1 MASQRSIAQVILGLQ
16 AVLIVSLAIV
26 LATQQR
32 SASPAVVG
40 LVLAICV
47 LNLELARRSVVVAE
61 ARLKAADS
69 ARKLAE
75 ATAREAIADRARASK
90 LEGPRLQVQRLESI
104 GRLAGGVAHDFNNLL
119 TVIGASASMA
129 ERAHA
134 SGNSPLD
141 DLHEIHLAVGRA
153 SELTKHLLAL
163 ARKQVLVKRQVDLS
177 QLVSSTERAIRRLL
191 LDGPTLVCSLT
202 TDPLPVLGD
211 AAQLEQVLVN
221 LIVNAR
227 EAAGNQGRIE
237 LITRRYA
244 LSLNADAG
252 LDELIAGDYA
262 CLEVR
267 DSGTA
272 VPEDAQGRM
281 FEPFSSGRAQGRGA
295 GLVLATSLGIV
306 RQHDGN
312 IRVESQPGS
321 GTLLRVLLPMLSAAE
336 VALGNSGVQPIAGK
350 RRRVLVAED
359 EPQVRAIASRA
370 LSAGG
375 FEVMQA
381 ANGALA
387 LAMLKEPDAAF
398 DVLVTDVVMPELTGP
413 ELARAAHAL
422 DPSLELVFMSGFP
435 EAMQRADVD
444 EFRGAAFLAK
454 PFSPQKLVQTVHE
467 CVARRAPQA
476 TAVGAKR

>member
-1 MASQRSIAQVILGLQ
+1 LASQRSIAQVILGLQ

-26 LATQQR
+26 LATQ
-32 SASPAVVG
+32 SGPTPPAVLGLALAVG
-40 LVLAICV
+40 VLS
-47 LNLELARRSVVVAE
+47 LELARRSVVLAE
-61 ARLKAADS
+61 ARMQNADR

-75 ATAREAIADRARASK
+75 VTAREALADRERASRQ
-90 LEGPRLQVQRLESI
+90 EGPRLQLQRLESVS
-104 GRLAGGVAHDFNNLL
+104 RLAGGVAHDFNNLL

-134 SGNSPLD
+134 SGNSPID

-177 QLVSSTERAIRRLL
+177 QLVSATELSLRRLL
-191 LDGPTLVCSLT
+191 GGGPTLVCSLT
-202 TDPLPVLGD
+202 SDPLPVLAD
-211 AAQLEQVLVN
+211 AAQLEQVLIN

-227 EAAGNQGRIE
+227 EAAGNQGQID
-237 LITRRYA
+237 LITRRCPLA
-244 LSLNADAG
+244 ANPDSDP
-252 LDELIAGDYA
+252 DDLIAGDYA

-267 DSGTA
+267 DSGTGMT
-272 VPEDAQGRM
+272 EDAQDRL
-281 FEPFSSGRAQGRGA
+281 FEPFFSGKSPGRGA

-306 RQHDGN
+306 RQHDGD
-312 IRVESQPGS
+312 IRVESQPGK
-321 GTLLRVLLPMLSAAE
+321 GTLMSVLLPMLNAAE
-336 VALGNSGVQPIAGK
+336 VALGNSGVQPVAGK

-359 EPQVRAIASRA
+359 EPQVRAIATRA

-375 FEVMQA
+375 FEVLQA

-435 EAMQRADVD
+435 EAMQRADID
-444 EFRGAAFLAK
+444 EFRGASFLAK

-476 TAVGAKR
+476 AAVATKR